1 MAETRIFCLLILIE
15 QSIQHPSFNQKFK
28 MADKTSLAGLL
39 DSHDEKAWQLG
50 NGEMKVAISM
60 TSLKSLKSTAI

>member
-1 MAETRIFCLLILIE
+1 
-15 QSIQHPSFNQKFK
+15 
-28 MADKTSLAGLL
+28 MADKTFLAGLL
-39 DSHDEKAWQLG
+39 DSHDEKPWQLG